1 MKCSAQ
7 LFLLI
12 LMLNPLNA
20 AEDSFPLKSRRILFL
35 GDSITAAGEFINMIE
50 LQLRLQRGGPI
61 PEFINAGLPSETCT
75 GLSEP
80 DHPFPRPDVH
90 ERLERALTAAKPD
103 VVVACYGMND
113 GIYFPF
119 SEERFKKYQE
129 GIGRLIEKVHAS
141 GAKLV
146 LLTPPPFDAMPLKN
160 AGKLLP
166 AGKKK
171 YAWFSVYEGYDDVI
185 RRYSQWLLEQ
195 KGRVE
200 LVVDLYTPISAF
212 WAQQRKSDPA
222 FTVAP
227 DGVHCNTV
235 GHRTIAEVVLKAW
248 GIESWTPVSDR
259 MTELVNQ
266 KGVTLHNSWL
276 SHIGH
281 KRPGV
286 AAGLPLEEAN
296 ARATNID
303 EELQALIDTA
313 EK

>member
-119 SEERFKKYQE
+119 SEERFKKYQD

-166 AGKKK
+166 AGKEK
-171 YAWFSVYEGYDDVI
+171 YAWFSAYEGYDDVI

-200 LVVDLYTPISAF
+200 LVIDLYTPISAF

-303 EELQALIDTA
+303 EGLQALIDTA

>member
-166 AGKKK
+166 AGKEK